1 VKMEDREEIFNSKL
15 VSSIRD
21 ATANLTRIQE
31 YEAGDMKNQDPQE
44 VF

>member
-1 VKMEDREEIFNSKL
+1 MEDREEIFNSKL

-21 ATANLTRIQE
+21 ATANLTKIQE
-31 YEAGDMKNQDPQE
+31 YEIEEIENQDPQE